1 MLFPSNTAS
10 PEPTAAKIFDKRRLD
25 PSIAH
30 AALSTADAPVDINAD
45 RFSSS
50 SPPFLNRSPKPEGS
64 RQLATNT
71 QEPESNGPDT
81 NNNWADAAISAAAEA
96 IDSHKVEIPDG
107 VREPSTESG
116 WEQMRDG
123 NPLGVEAEV
132 AGDSDMVMEAPG
144 TEDGGSPATTGNV
157 DTGTEGMSAD
167 VESSTRRK
175 TEWLDQQARAEGLPR
190 RNPRALEG
198 SEDSPVA
205 LDSDGEEHGGEA
217 APSIDAALAPSSTG
231 VLVNAESHDD
241 KMDLDSPSSST
252 RDAAEGFVRV
262 PIPGTGSSG
271 NPFVLVDD
279 DEERSIE
286 IAPFTKPTAT
296 LAASPIL
303 TPNEP
308 VAQRTRPAEPSKP
321 NIGAT
326 RANQQPT
333 DLEAAPVHN
342 PFDEIYGP
350 GSGINATGD
359 PVGAL
364 RTVMTR
370 YRLSHDALPAGVRR
384 AVYSGSNV
392 ERGGTDQAAQDPAQ
406 TPVVSRPEL
415 ELGPYKAPVAALKAA
430 IASNQPSPA
439 ADLRRV
445 ESSRRVELI
454 RAGRRSEGGKVGNKP
469 VGIPSVGSSASTWPG
484 FDPYS
489 DPAAELKAATARNC
503 PDSDGPSN
511 GIRGTVTFRPTHA
524 AAGASGNDQ
533 SEVGSIVLEHT
544 AMTTAPTV
552 EVAETEHDDQ
562 SQVSSSMK
570 RKCHSNA
577 AQSIAVEVDLTPVTP
592 GEVFEAEGS
601 PGMSHVIGDGSADSP
616 VMLDSDDEGDGDG
629 GGPKSNPASA

>member
-10 PEPTAAKIFDKRRLD
+10 PEPTAAKISDKRRLD

-96 IDSHKVEIPDG
+96 IDSHKVKIPDG

-157 DTGTEGMSAD
+157 DTGTEGMSGD
-167 VESSTRRK
+167 VESR
-175 TEWLDQQARAEGLPR
+175 
-190 RNPRALEG
+190 
-198 SEDSPVA
+198 
-205 LDSDGEEHGGEA
+205 
-217 APSIDAALAPSSTG
+217 
-231 VLVNAESHDD
+231 
-241 KMDLDSPSSST
+241 
-252 RDAAEGFVRV
+252 
-262 PIPGTGSSG
+262 SSG

-406 TPVVSRPEL
+406 TPVASRPEL

-469 VGIPSVGSSASTWPG
+469 VGVPSVGSSASTWPG

-524 AAGASGNDQ
+524 AAGASRNDQ
-533 SEVGSIVLEHT
+533 SEVGSVVLEHT

-562 SQVSSSMK
+562 SQVSSSRK

>member
-10 PEPTAAKIFDKRRLD
+10 PEPTAAKISDKRRLD

-157 DTGTEGMSAD
+157 DTGTEGMSGD
-167 VESSTRRK
+167 VESR
-175 TEWLDQQARAEGLPR
+175 
-190 RNPRALEG
+190 
-198 SEDSPVA
+198 
-205 LDSDGEEHGGEA
+205 
-217 APSIDAALAPSSTG
+217 
-231 VLVNAESHDD
+231 
-241 KMDLDSPSSST
+241 
-252 RDAAEGFVRV
+252 
-262 PIPGTGSSG
+262 SSG

-350 GSGINATGD
+350 GSGINAT
-359 PVGAL
+359 
-364 RTVMTR
+364 
-370 YRLSHDALPAGVRR
+370 
-384 AVYSGSNV
+384 
-392 ERGGTDQAAQDPAQ
+392 
-406 TPVVSRPEL
+406 
-415 ELGPYKAPVAALKAA
+415 
-430 IASNQPSPA
+430 
-439 ADLRRV
+439 
-445 ESSRRVELI
+445 
-454 RAGRRSEGGKVGNKP
+454 
-469 VGIPSVGSSASTWPG
+469 
-484 FDPYS
+484 
-489 DPAAELKAATARNC
+489 
-503 PDSDGPSN
+503 
-511 GIRGTVTFRPTHA
+511 
-524 AAGASGNDQ
+524 
-533 SEVGSIVLEHT
+533 
-544 AMTTAPTV
+544 V